1 VVWAAVGLWL
11 LINVEGIAPLWL
23 MALGKTV
30 VCLLRTQPLNRRDL
44 LPTREQIATLLVN
57 HMQSTEFNRSK
68 IIGNAKRVVVKV
80 GSRVLGATND
90 PFGRLASE
98 IAQIRADGKEVVL
111 VSSGAVLLGRE
122 KLGLKEK
129 PKTIP
134 LKQAAAA
141 AGQSRLMRRYE
152 DVFAAHKIEVA
163 QILLTHAD
171 LAHRERFL
179 NARRAIQQLLE
190 YGILPVINENDTVAT
205 EELKFGDNDHLS
217 SLVVGLIGADLLI
230 ILSDIDALYDKDPKQ
245 HSDAKPVR
253 VVEDL
258 EGIDTTGS
266 SDVGTGGMATKTRAA
281 LAAARYGA
289 PTILTSGMH
298 PQNLL
303 SAARGIEVGT
313 LFLPKERLSARKHW
327 LAFALKPKGA
337 LSVDAGA
344 VRALVEQKKSLL
356 PKGVTAVSGEFSL
369 GEPISIVGPSGD
381 EIARGLAGYSSDEV
395 AKIKGKNSSEIE
407 TILGYKSLD
416 EVVHRDDLV
425 ILQDQ

>member
-1 VVWAAVGLWL
+1 M
-11 LINVEGIAPLWL
+11 ETS
-23 MALGKTV
+23 ALQRIK
-30 VCLLRTQPLNRRDL
+30 LF
-44 LPTREQIATLLVN
+44 A
-57 HMQSTEFNRSK
+57 
-68 IIGNAKRVVVKV
+68 NAKRIVVKV

-98 IAQIRADGKEVVL
+98 MAQMRADGKEVVL

-152 DVFAAHKIEVA
+152 DVFLTHQIEVA

-171 LAHRERFL
+171 LADRPRFL
-179 NARRAIQQLLE
+179 NARRALQQLLE
-190 YGILPVINENDTVAT
+190 YRVLPIINENDTVAT

-258 EGIDTTGS
+258 EGIDTSGS
-266 SDVGTGGMATKTRAA
+266 SDVGTGGMHTKTRAA
-281 LAAARYGA
+281 LAAGRYGA
-289 PTILTSGMH
+289 PTVLTSGMT
-298 PQNLL
+298 PGNLL
-303 SAARGIEVGT
+303 AASRGEEIGT
-313 LFLPKERLSARKHW
+313 LFLPGERLSARKHW
-327 LAFALKPKGA
+327 LAFALKPKGS
-337 LSVDAGA
+337 LVIDDGA
-344 VRALVEQKKSLL
+344 ARALVEQKRSLL
-356 PKGVTAVSGEFSL
+356 PKGIREVKGDFQL
-369 GEPISIVGPSGD
+369 GEPISILSLAGE
-381 EIARGLAGYSSDEV
+381 EIARGLAGYSSEEV
-395 AKIKGKNSSEIE
+395 AQIKGKNSSEIE
-407 TILGYKSLD
+407 GILGYKSLD

-425 ILQDQ
+425 MLE